1 MKVQSAGRLGNQLF
15 QWAFAVNLS
24 LKNTHKVI
32 LFSDK
37 FHSKIDEEMLLTWEL
52 LGDDKVGFKKSDL
65 TGFILVT
72 IDWIVSR
79 SNFLG
84 STLKRLLGVSDE
96 TDKNFEISRINRGYF
111 QNSNYVLENENYLR
125 SRLHEVLKTVSRRSK
140 KLPVIQS
147 NYPEYQLIHVRL
159 GDYQNSEFG
168 VISPES
174 YKHLL
179 NPKLPVLICTN
190 GSETEVLQIVKIPT
204 AIVFDATELNPWET
218 LSLMRDAEIFIG
230 VNSTL
235 SWWGS
240 FLAIGQGNKSYLPD
254 KWRKGEP
261 EISDSLLSIPGV
273 KTYETFFL

>member
-15 QWAFAVNLS
+15 QWAFAANLS
-24 LKNTHKVI
+24 LKNTQKVI

-52 LGDDKVGFKKSDL
+52 LGDDKVEFKKSDF
-65 TGFILVT
+65 TGCILVT
-72 IDWIVSR
+72 IDWIVRR
-79 SNFLG
+79 SKFLG
-84 STLKRLLGVSDE
+84 STLKRVLGVSDE
-96 TDKNFEISRINRGYF
+96 TDKNFKISRINRGYF
-111 QNSNYVLENENYLR
+111 QNSNYVLGNEKYLR
-125 SRLHEVLKTVSRRSK
+125 SRLDEVLKTVSRRSK
-140 KLPVIQS
+140 KLSEIQS
-147 NYPEYQLIHVRL
+147 NFPTYQLIHVRL

-179 NPKLPVLICTN
+179 NPKIPVLICTN
-190 GSETEVLQIVKIPT
+190 GSETEVLEIVKLPT
-204 AIVFDATELNPWET
+204 AFVIDASVLNAWET
-218 LSLMRDAEIFIG
+218 LSLMHDAEIFIG

-240 FLAIGQGNKSYLPD
+240 FLAVGQGKKSFLPN
-254 KWRKGEP
+254 KWRKGET

-273 KTYETFFL
+273 KTYETYFL